1 MRRLAPIPALLALC
15 AALLPLAGCHTM
27 QGDASMQLS
36 ADDYPRT
43 FGACIEAGREFGMP
57 PLLADRGNGIIETEP
72 RSIGS
77 LLEPWRTD
85 HSGLDQVAQATMQH
99 ERRRVRF
106 VFMPVGW
113 EPDAIDGSSDFTGS
127 AQPGSPQD
135 SARFDL
141 ETWKGPIELR
151 ARVFIERNFTPGI
164 RPSTWSGTLASTTT
178 EPAPKRAADGTDR
191 TPTLWTPIGRD
202 EAAERT
208 LLDRVRARL
217 DETAPTV
224 TSARPASEPTS

>member
-1 MRRLAPIPALLALC
+1 MRRPALLPALLAL
-15 AALLPLAGCHTM
+15 AVASLPLAACHTM
-27 QGDASMQLS
+27 EGEATMQLS

-72 RSIGS
+72 RSLGS

-85 HSGLDQVAQATMQH
+85 HSGFEQVAQATLQQ

-106 VFMPVGW
+106 VFMPAGW
-113 EPDAIDGSSDFTGS
+113 EPDVIDGQSDFRGA

-164 RPSTWSGTLASTTT
+164 RPNTWSGTLATTTT
-178 EPAPKRAADGTDR
+178 EPAPKRMADGTDR

-208 LLDRVRARL
+208 LLSRVRALLEERG
-217 DETAPTV
+217 AAV
-224 TSARPASEPTS
+224 TSARPAAEPTS